1 MILKRLSTALRRQ
14 DWTAFAVEFLIV
26 VIGIYAAFQLDRW
39 RELETARS
47 AYENFTRMLSLELDE
62 KLPDSRRRVE
72 MLQSVRAEQNAVI
85 QWLNGDQPR
94 SRFTEE
100 MCFATFRSLVLN
112 WSPTRLETAAFMV
125 TGDRDQNV
133 QDMELQ
139 RLLLALGSLQE
150 QTDRAFDRFVLQ
162 IVNISDRYPEL
173 LRRQDPST
181 DEIREGLVCAP
192 EGMRANQAFKNQL
205 FGNIGRQ
212 SALLDSRLQELE
224 LLERIDARVGE
235 LQH

>member
-1 MILKRLSTALRRQ
+1 MLFKRLSSALRRQ
-14 DWTAFAVEFLIV
+14 DWTAFAIEFLIV
-26 VIGIYAAFQLDRW
+26 VIGIYAAFELDRW
-39 RELETARS
+39 RELEAARS
-47 AYENFTRMLSLELDE
+47 AYENLTRMLSLELDE
-62 KLPDSRRRVE
+62 KLPETRRRIEV
-72 MLQSVRAEQNAVI
+72 LQGVRDEQNTVI
-85 QWLNGDQPR
+85 QWLNGDQSR
-94 SRFTEE
+94 SSFTEE

-125 TGDRDQNV
+125 IGDGDQHV

-173 LRRQDPST
+173 LRRHDPST
-181 DEIREGLVCAP
+181 DEIREGLVCDP

-212 SALLDSRLQELE
+212 SALLDSRLRELE
-224 LLERIDARVGE
+224 LLEKIAARVAE
-235 LQH
+235 LQQ